1 MELSFMKPLFFLQ
14 QTWIRKASVRLIPL
28 VIFGF
33 CLLRLTTNLRAKESV
48 AREWNEAL
56 LQAIRED
63 FARPTVHARNLFHFS
78 VAVYDSWAVYD
89 TTTSTYLLGK
99 KVHGY
104 TCPFNG
110 IALPSVSKKELY
122 QEEAISYAAF
132 RLLMHRFKDS
142 PGSDST
148 LPRFRRLLQRL
159 GYDESKTSVDY
170 STGEPAAIGNYI
182 AQNLI
187 SFGLQDGS
195 NESNVYA
202 SKFYTSVNNPLVTKS
217 EGNHDLDDP
226 NRWQPLAFD
235 IFIDQSGNPIP
246 GGIPEFL
253 SPEWGEVSPFA
264 LSDSNLTK
272 YSRNGN
278 DYLVYYDRGAP
289 PFIDTTA
296 RGGLSEEYKW
306 NFGLVSKWSSHLDPA
321 DTTMWDISP
330 ASIGNAPSFP
340 TTIQGLRSFYD
351 EENGGDPGTGRALN
365 PTTGHPYVPQM
376 VPRADYARVLAEFW
390 ADGPESETP
399 PGHWFTI
406 LNFVND
412 DSLLVKKFRGLG
424 PTLKD
429 LEWDVKSYFSLSGA
443 LHDAAIVAWGNKG
456 WYDYI
461 RPVSAIRFM
470 AEKGQSSDS
479 TLPSYHPGGILLDS
493 GLIELVLVGDSLAMP
508 NNKNV
513 NKIKLKAWKGPDY
526 ILDPVTDSAGVDW
539 ILAGNWWPYQQP
551 SFVTPPFAGYVSG
564 HSTFSRAAAEV
575 MTLFTGDEYFP
586 GGMGEFQAQRD
597 SFLVFEKGPSV
608 NVTLQWA
615 TYRDAS
621 DQCSLSRIWG
631 GIHPPA
637 DDIPGRLMGIEI
649 GVKAFRESEAYFNN
663 QRTSLTE
670 LSKNTPQFK
679 VYPNPAA
686 EDYLTIELK
695 RLGNQ
700 AEVLIQWIDL
710 YGKMVKTDRAVINE
724 TGQNIQLT
732 ITDLASGIYV
742 LKISGSDWSAN
753 QKVVKQ

>member
-33 CLLRLTTNLRAKESV
+33 CLLCLTANLRAKESV

-89 TTTSTYLLGK
+89 TTTSTYFLGK

-217 EGNHDLDDP
+217 EGNPDLDDP

-289 PFIDTTA
+289 PFIDTIA

-412 DSLLVKKFRGLG
+412 DSLLVKKFKGLG
-424 PTLKD
+424 PTLTD

-539 ILAGNWWPYQQP
+539 ILAGNWWPYQRP

-732 ITDLASGIYV
+732 ITGLASGIYV